1 MEIRERVLTHG
12 ASLPTRAG
20 SSKKKNN
27 KKKKNA
33 NKNKA
38 AEQPVSG
45 SSDPQQG
52 SDKETLE
59 DEPETPTQPVRSY
72 DAHLPYH
79 AIARA
84 LTCITSTGNS
94 GQCRRSRKRRSSP
107 CLQ

>member
-20 SSKKKNN
+20 SSSKKKNN

-45 SSDPQQG
+45 SSDLQQG

-72 DAHLPYH
+72 DAHPPYLSYNC
-79 AIARA
+79 ARA
-84 LTCITSTGNS
+84 DMYQLH
-94 GQCRRSRKRRSSP
+94 RKLKSM
-107 CLQ
+107 QMQTQT